1 MNTQRQLPLRVHFLC
16 VRRRARP
23 CLRRRAGH
31 GEAHYYKASV
41 YPAVRTLLESVDTG
55 IYFLTVDEEIYMVRN
70 LLDHDFTPY
79 AMLVLEL
86 EKSEAMRLN

>member
-1 MNTQRQLPLRVHFLC
+1 MFISSASGDEPVHAYAAAPGTAKLNLLRYC
-16 VRRRARP
+16 
-23 CLRRRAGH
+23 
-31 GEAHYYKASV
+31 KASV

-79 AMLVLEL
+79 AMLVLGL

>member
-1 MNTQRQLPLRVHFLC
+1 MFISSASSDEPVHAYAAAPGTTKLNLLRH
-16 VRRRARP
+16 
-23 CLRRRAGH
+23 
-31 GEAHYYKASV
+31 YKASV

-70 LLDHDFTPY
+70 LLDHDFAPY
-79 AMLVLEL
+79 AMLVLGL

>member
-1 MNTQRQLPLRVHFLC
+1 MPTPP
-16 VRRRARP
+16 RRARRSSI
-23 CLRRRAGH
+23 CCA
-31 GEAHYYKASV
+31 YYKASF
-41 YPAVRTLLESVDTG
+41 YPAVRTLLES

-79 AMLVLEL
+79 AMLVLGL